1 MNPSNP
7 ASSCQLEAWIDQYG
21 PSLLPVARA
30 FAAGPVE
37 AEDILQE
44 VWVIAALRSRRLPQ
58 GVPIGAWL
66 YTLTMNVGQS
76 MQRKRRRREG
86 LRLRWQ
92 GRAQVRLDVC
102 SLPDVNRELRRLRLW
117 RAVADLPELQKQVV
131 LRRIVEDMS
140 TKDAARSL
148 NRAEG
153 TIKASLH
160 QAMARLRREFGE
172 DSPFGLDDDR
182 KVG

>member
-1 MNPSNP
+1 M
-7 ASSCQLEAWIDQYG
+7 
-21 PSLLPVARA
+21 
-30 FAAGPVE
+30 
-37 AEDILQE
+37 
-44 VWVIAALRSRRLPQ
+44 
-58 GVPIGAWL
+58 
-66 YTLTMNVGQS
+66 
-76 MQRKRRRREG
+76 
-86 LRLRWQ
+86 
-92 GRAQVRLDVC
+92 RLDVC

-117 RAVADLPELQKQVV
+117 RAVAELPELQKQVV

-160 QAMARLRREFGE
+160 QAMTRLRREFGE